1 MTAAGVPFVG
11 RRCCHNSPGW
21 LESAEV
27 TARQNFDAG
36 LAGQTALAVRRMP
49 SSKRAGLRCG

>member
-1 MTAAGVPFVG
+1 MAAADVPFVG
-11 RRCCHNSPGW
+11 HRCCHNSPGW

-36 LAGQTALAVRRMP
+36 SAGQTALAVRRMP
-49 SSKRAGLRCG
+49 SSKKADLRCG